1 MNLFPT
7 SEETL
12 EYTAAAIRN
21 GVTSCVAVVER
32 CLAAIDAREAEVKAW
47 VSVDREGALQ
57 RAQELDAELAQG
69 NWVGPLHGI
78 PVGIKDIVAVANTPT
93 GGGSEWHAKLP
104 SPTWDAEIVTRL
116 RNAGAIILGKTVTTQ
131 FASFDPPPTHNPWK
145 LDRTPGGSSS
155 GSAAAVATGMC
166 LAAIGSQ
173 TGGSITRPAS
183 FCGVAGCKPTFG
195 TVSLDGILPLAPSMD
210 HPGPI
215 ARTVRD
221 LALMLSVISDD
232 FSQLA
237 VLAEAAQFRPRI
249 GHIIG
254 FFDDCLDAGYAQL
267 IGQTLKTF
275 GEAGALVADIT
286 GPAIYEEIVKKH
298 RTIMACEAA
307 AAHLTAFEEH
317 RSEYGPCITTL
328 IEEGLATRSV
338 DYITAQQHQKA
349 LRQNMLAAFQQVD
362 VLVTPATV
370 GPAPDAATT
379 GDPRMNSVWSYLGYP
394 TVSFPIGLSED
405 GLPLALQFIGRSHEE
420 LTLFQVAIWCESV
433 VRMTANNSVS

>member
-7 SEETL
+7 AEETL
-12 EYTAAAIRN
+12 EYTAAAIRA
-21 GVTSCVAVVER
+21 GAVSCVATVER

-57 RAQELDAELAQG
+57 RARELDAEIARG

-78 PVGIKDIVAVANTPT
+78 PVGIKDIIAVANTPT
-93 GGGSEWHAKLP
+93 GAGSAWHAQLP
-104 SPTWDAEIVTRL
+104 VSQWDADVVVRL

-183 FCGVAGCKPTFG
+183 FCGVASCKPTFG

-210 HPGPI
+210 HPGPM

-221 LALMLSVISDD
+221 VALVLSAISDD

-237 VLAEAAQFRPRI
+237 VLAEAVQYRPSL
-249 GHIIG
+249 GKLVG
-254 FFDDCLDAGYAQL
+254 FFDDAVDAGYAQL
-267 IGQTLKTF
+267 MDETLKAL
-275 GEAGALVADIT
+275 AGAGAFIANIT
-286 GPAIYEEIVKKH
+286 GPGVYEELATKH
-298 RTIMACEAA
+298 RTVMACEAA
-307 AAHLTAFEEH
+307 AAHRAAYEEH
-317 RSEYGPCITTL
+317 RDEYGPCIKTL
-328 IEEGLATRSV
+328 IEEGIATGSV

-349 LRQNMLAAFQQVD
+349 MRQSMLGAFQQVD
-362 VLVTPATV
+362 VLVTPATI

-394 TVSFPIGLSED
+394 TVSFPIGLSSD
-405 GLPLALQFIGRSHEE
+405 GLPLAIQLIGRPHEE
-420 LTLFQVAIWCESV
+420 LTLFQIAIWCEAV
-433 VRMTANNSVS
+433 VRSLHTPHGE